1 MMGTLYRVYKDEKG
15 IFLIAEDMGEVFLKK
30 IKGELLAKGYT
41 KDEAVA
47 LKKLLGEGNDTK
59 Q

>member
-1 MMGTLYRVYKDEKG
+1 MGTLYRVYKDDKG
-15 IFLIAEDMGEVFLKK
+15 IFFIAEDMGEVFLKK